1 MKDYTNSLKDLDIN
15 SDKNT
20 TEILKLRNK
29 YSIEENPDSPLSKI
43 KELKK
48 YVDEQEE
55 KHLEKIKDYV
65 QNPDKY
71 NRTEFLLYQE
81 NYKIYMNSVKNELN
95 ESIENYKTE
104 NKIKFKS

>member
-20 TEILKLRNK
+20 SEILNLRNK

-71 NRTEFLLYQE
+71 NRTE
-81 NYKIYMNSVKNELN
+81 
-95 ESIENYKTE
+95 
-104 NKIKFKS
+104 